1 MDLDFALKQI
11 FPEIMEIP
19 SLKNPFPK
27 RKRGNRLAL
36 SFARQV
42 GEAGFD
48 KEPMVLKL
56 VFGIMNDNNY
66 KIRMDGML
74 FLKDYLRLGSVHAH
88 SRFQK
93 AYLPEL
99 LELLKDEEAYI
110 RIEALDIMTDLL
122 NQFDLNT
129 IETEYIPV
137 VMSTIDINIEEIVQ
151 KLA

>member
-1 MDLDFALKQI
+1 MVEKVELDFALKEI

-19 SLKNPFPK
+19 SLKNPFLK
-27 RKRGNRLAL
+27 RKRGNKLAL

-42 GEAGFD
+42 GEIGFD

-56 VFGIMNDNNY
+56 IFGILHDNNY

-74 FLKDYLRLGSVHAH
+74 FIKDYLRIESVQKHQ
-88 SRFQK
+88 RFHK

-122 NQFDLNT
+122 NQFDLET
-129 IETEYIPV
+129 IE
-137 VMSTIDINIEEIVQ
+137 
-151 KLA
+151 